1 MQKSMIELP
10 KKGKSEE
17 VIMAERKQSIEK
29 AKKEIG
35 DDVNIIETYFP
46 ENAPANSVEG
56 LYYLGKSIQLLST
69 ADIAYFAPGW
79 KDARGCKIENT
90 CAKEYGIKVIE
101 AQ

>member
-1 MQKSMIELP
+1 MKKLFIAQPM
-10 KKGKSEE
+10 KGKSEE
-17 VIMAERKQSIEK
+17 VIMAERELAIEK

-35 DDVNIIETYFP
+35 DDVNIIESYFP

-79 KDARGCKIENT
+79 NDARGCKIENT

-101 AQ
+101 A